1 VERKVSGYRVPM
13 GNPVEVVVRPVDQ
26 WQQRTRPVAFIFAV
40 VKKYGDDRGGMLAAL
55 ITFYGFLS
63 LFPLLLVGL
72 TVLALVA
79 GPGSHSYLDIRNSA
93 LRQFPVVG
101 SQLPGKGLDRSGV
114 GLAIGLLGLVW
125 GSLGVAQ
132 AIQFAV
138 NEACDVPNKNRPA
151 FVPRLVRSLAFL
163 VMLAA
168 FVLVSQALTVLGPLV
183 GGSNVAGAGGLV
195 AAVVLNVGLFAA
207 MFKVLGPASFG
218 WRDHFAGAVLAGV
231 GWEALQ
237 FLGQYL
243 VRHDVRN
250 MTPVYG
256 QFAVV
261 LGLIS
266 FLSLASQLIV
276 YAMELNTVRKSGLW
290 PRSIVQPPLIEADRR
305 SLESRA
311 TDEER
316 LPQEHVTVSWG
327 RPPMPV
333 RRDAGAEDVEQDAG
347 SR

>member
-1 VERKVSGYRVPM
+1 VPPDYFDRLLRALRGRPNRHLASPRRQESPSTVPDSIGVSHLAEPVPSATTTTSWVSNCDDEELKVWLRLYDRTATGQVTRTY
-13 GNPVEVVVRPVDQ
+13 VVVDE
-26 WQQRTRPVAFIFAV
+26 
-40 VKKYGDDRGGMLAAL
+40 DND
-55 ITFYGFLS
+55 
-63 LFPLLLVGL
+63 
-72 TVLALVA
+72 
-79 GPGSHSYLDIRNSA
+79 
-93 LRQFPVVG
+93 VVG
-101 SQLPGKGLDRSGV
+101 VGV
-114 GLAIGLLGLVW
+114 RRL
-125 GSLGVAQ
+125 SSSS
-132 AIQFAV
+132 FAV
-138 NEACDVPNKNRPA
+138 NEACDVPNKSRPA

-195 AAVVLNVGLFAA
+195 VAVVLNVGLFAA

-231 GWEALQ
+231 GWEGLQ

-250 MTPVYG
+250 MTPVCG

-276 YAMELNTVRKSGLW
+276 YAMALNTVRKSGLW
-290 PRSIVQPPLIEADRR
+290 PRSI
-305 SLESRA
+305 
-311 TDEER
+311 
-316 LPQEHVTVSWG
+316 
-327 RPPMPV
+327 
-333 RRDAGAEDVEQDAG
+333 G
-347 SR
+347 SRR